1 MKSYILMFI
10 QKKEKDFLPQI
21 KSYRSIYRG
30 YRKIGGL
37 STVPL
42 DIIHV
47 NLIKNI
53 NIKVFDWTVKLRFP
67 EQRLP
72 LKAKA
77 AVVISD
83 IYSNFVSRGN
93 GACQSSLIVFN
104 LLMPETECDHL
115 SALAILPNRQVVL
128 EGFQGQ
134 NDSQH

>member
-1 MKSYILMFI
+1 MFI
-10 QKKEKDFLPQI
+10 QKKKKDFLPQI
-21 KSYRSIYRG
+21 KSYHAIYRG

-83 IYSNFVSRGN
+83 K
-93 GACQSSLIVFN
+93 
-104 LLMPETECDHL
+104 
-115 SALAILPNRQVVL
+115 AILFLGEMGLVKVL
-128 EGFQGQ
+128 
-134 NDSQH
+134 SLCLIY

>member
-1 MKSYILMFI
+1 MFI

-21 KSYRSIYRG
+21 KSYRAIYRG

-42 DIIHV
+42 DIIHVHV

-83 IYSNFVSRGN
+83 K
-93 GACQSSLIVFN
+93 
-104 LLMPETECDHL
+104 
-115 SALAILPNRQVVL
+115 AILFLGEMGLVKVL
-128 EGFQGQ
+128 
-134 NDSQH
+134 SLCLIY

>member
-1 MKSYILMFI
+1 MASHCDVIFVTEVLKFRLTHSHRFSSAKDKYNIFNEILYPYVYT
-10 QKKEKDFLPQI
+10 KKEKDFLPYI

-42 DIIHV
+42 DSIHV

-53 NIKVFDWTVKLRFP
+53 NIKVFDWTEKLSFP

-83 IYSNFVSRGN
+83 I
-93 GACQSSLIVFN
+93 
-104 LLMPETECDHL
+104 
-115 SALAILPNRQVVL
+115 AILFLGEMGLVKVL
-128 EGFQGQ
+128 
-134 NDSQH
+134 SLCLIY